1 MCIYFFWFH
10 FCVEKIDDGLIDEM
24 KRSTSSLRNRHRHE
38 NTFLASDNGLQASF
52 PIRLLGNYVQ
62 LQQIHKRS
70 VITNVAM

>member
-1 MCIYFFWFH
+1 
-10 FCVEKIDDGLIDEM
+10 M